1 MKKTIY
7 LTLYLSEIVYDIML
21 QAHVMS
27 DSLTADDTAEQSAK
41 IDETDGD
48 NRNQILR
55 SIGTAYSALR
65 GQLSEYLAE
74 DNSAADDLLLKETSD
89 EIKTLCFGTN
99 GKQAKT
105 ADVATRFTIALRVS
119 GNFNTAVTDALA
131 ASLHECIVDNALAS
145 WLTLHNSDAAQT
157 FATEAQNAALQ
168 IQILLAK
175 RVRPTRT
182 HLPSHDNVNKT
193 DIRYE

>member
-21 QAHVMS
+21 QAHIMS

-48 NRNQILR
+48 NRNQLLR
-55 SIGTAYSALR
+55 SIGTAYSTLR

-74 DNSAADDLLLKETSD
+74 DNSEADNILLNETND
-89 EIKTLCFGTN
+89 VAKTLCFGTN
-99 GKQAKT
+99 GKQAKE
-105 ADVATRFTIALRVS
+105 ANIATRFTIALRVPS
-119 GNFNTAVTDALA
+119 NFNTAVTDALA
-131 ASLHECIVDNALAS
+131 ASLHECIVDNALTS
-145 WLTLHNSDAAQT
+145 WLTLHNSAAAQT
-157 FATEAQNAALQ
+157 FATEAQNAAQQ
-168 IQILLAK
+168 IQMLLAK

>member
-7 LTLYLSEIVYDIML
+7 LTLYLSEIAYDIML

-74 DNSAADDLLLKETSD
+74 DNSAADDLLLKEKSD
-89 EIKTLCFGTN
+89 EVKTLCFGTN
-99 GKQAKT
+99 GEQAKT
-105 ADVATRFTIALRVS
+105 ADVATRFTIALRVPS
-119 GNFNTAVTDALA
+119 NFNTAVADALA

-145 WLTLHNSDAAQT
+145 WLTLHNSAAAQT
-157 FATEAQNAALQ
+157 FAAEAQNAALQ
-168 IQILLAK
+168 IQMLLAK

>member
-21 QAHVMS
+21 QAHIVS
-27 DSLTADDTAEQSAK
+27 DSLTADDTAEQSAT
-41 IDETDGD
+41 IDDTDGD

-55 SIGTAYSALR
+55 SIGTAYSSLC
-65 GQLSEYLAE
+65 GQLSEHLAE
-74 DNSAADDLLLKETSD
+74 DNSEADNLLLKETSD
-89 EIKTLCFGTN
+89 VAKTLCFGTD

-105 ADVATRFTIALRVS
+105 ANVATRFTIALRVPS
-119 GNFNTAVTDALA
+119 NFNTAVADALA
-131 ASLHECIVDNALAS
+131 ANLHECIVDNALAS
-145 WLTLHNSDAAQT
+145 WLTLHNSAVAQS

-168 IQILLAK
+168 IKMLLAK

>member
-27 DSLTADDTAEQSAK
+27 DSLTADETAEQSAK
-41 IDETDGD
+41 IDETGGD
-48 NRNQILR
+48 NRNHILR

-74 DNSAADDLLLKETSD
+74 DNSAADDLLLKEKSD
-89 EIKTLCFGTN
+89 EVKTLCFGTN
-99 GKQAKT
+99 GEQAKT
-105 ADVATRFTIALRVS
+105 ADVATRFTIALRVPS
-119 GNFNTAVTDALA
+119 NFNTAVADALA

-145 WLTLHNSDAAQT
+145 WLTLHNSAAAQT
-157 FATEAQNAALQ
+157 FAAEAQNVALQ
-168 IQILLAK
+168 IQMLLAK